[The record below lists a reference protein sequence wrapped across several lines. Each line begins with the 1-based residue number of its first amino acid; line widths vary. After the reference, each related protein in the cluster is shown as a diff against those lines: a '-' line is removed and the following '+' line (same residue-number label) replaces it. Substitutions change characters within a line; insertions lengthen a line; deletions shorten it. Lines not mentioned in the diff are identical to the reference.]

1 MKILI
6 TLLKPLSF
14 VPALLMMY
22 IIFSFSAQTGE
33 SSGNLSYQISYDIVE
48 IKSDIL
54 SENKSS
60 DQLAYE
66 QMVSLLCEKSG
77 PYDRVFSAGNRDF
90 FSTVCIWCK
99 RNLAD
104 DPGRNRMCGIRRTG
118 RISSVF
124 CGQQNSGGKGCGDR
138 QHRRIYRYFAGT
150 GILLVR
156 TE

>member
-33 SSGNLSYQISYDIVE
+33 ISGNLSYQISYDIVE

-66 QMVSLLCEKSG
+66 ADG
-77 PYDRVFSAGNRDF
+77 IHYDRVFSAGYCDF
-90 FSTVCIWCK
+90 FSTICVWGK

-104 DPGRNRMCGIRRTG
+104 DPCRNRMCGIRRTG